1 MSRKLSAEQKAL
13 YKRVDEIVFY
23 RWDPIGISDSDWP
36 RDEYET
42 YVPRIFGRVLENDS
56 PEPIA
61 ALLGNIQMEFMG
73 LSESR
78 QSNLAIAEQLLS
90 IKATLGFE

>member
-1 MSRKLSAEQKAL
+1 MSQKLTPEKKAL
-13 YKRVDEIVFY
+13 YKRIDEIVFY

-42 YVPRIFGRVLENDS
+42 YVPRIFRVVMEKDS

-78 QSNLAIAEQLLS
+78 QRNLAVAEQMLS
-90 IKATLGFE
+90 IKATLGFD